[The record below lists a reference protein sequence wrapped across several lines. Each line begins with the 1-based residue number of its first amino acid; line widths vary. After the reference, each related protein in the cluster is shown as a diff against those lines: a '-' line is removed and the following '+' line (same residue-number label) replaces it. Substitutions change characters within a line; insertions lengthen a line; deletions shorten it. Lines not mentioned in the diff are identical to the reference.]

1 MRIRASYFAAA
12 RFIAVSISATLVF
25 ILAHNNTAHAVPIT
39 YDFTATAA
47 GGPLN
52 GDVFSGTLSADS
64 TVVAAGNGN
73 VTLVSFDLLGTVFT
87 QSEGVFGLV
96 PSATFNAAGD
106 LTSLA
111 NFVVISNARAA
122 DLGIGGGVFIPSP
135 VTSFNFDGNFNYGT
149 DPTQGE
155 NFGLGGGERRTC
167 HARRARAGQP
177 GSSRRWPAGVRR
189 DAASPQPRVK
199 ASDVHWPG
207 LDAMPAPPGAGS
219 SRSLLLAVVSLITT
233 WREMVTARA
242 IDEIIGTCARSGRE

>member
-1 MRIRASYFAAA
+1 MARVLPFSLARLGVRRRRSAGQPAKQESEMKRGNLMRIRASYFAAA

-155 NFGLGGGERRTC
+155 NFGLG
-167 HARRARAGQP
+167 AV
-177 GSSRRWPAGVRR
+177 S
-189 DAASPQPRVK
+189 
-199 ASDVHWPG
+199 VHLPC
-207 LDAMPAPPGAGS
+207 PPCP
-219 SRSLLLAVVSLITT
+219 SRSASLFSAVACWGSP
-233 WREMVTARA
+233 
-242 IDEIIGTCARSGRE
+242 

>member
-1 MRIRASYFAAA
+1 MKRGNLMRIRASYFAAA

-122 DLGIGGGVFIPSP
+122 DLGIGGGVFIPSQSP
-135 VTSFNFDGNFNYGT
+135 LLTLTETST
-149 DPTQGE
+149 TVLTP
-155 NFGLGGGERRTC
+155 
-167 HARRARAGQP
+167 
-177 GSSRRWPAGVRR
+177 
-189 DAASPQPRVK
+189 PRGK
-199 ASDVHWPG
+199 TSG
-207 LDAMPAPPGAGS
+207 
-219 SRSLLLAVVSLITT
+219 
-233 WREMVTARA
+233 
-242 IDEIIGTCARSGRE
+242 SGR